1 MFPSA
6 TVVPVLAKPIRALQ
20 ALDSASVDG
29 ASMSFMALMKRAL
42 GALLDAITGGTTE
55 DGSVS

>member
-1 MFPSA
+1 M
-6 TVVPVLAKPIRALQ
+6 PVLAKPIRALQ